1 MEREYEY
8 SIFFDAHLNMF
19 SINGIVENIQFR
31 EYGDPEEEKELVEF
45 NIRRLKQTPLRLV
58 SFNRS
63 VCHALKSKG
72 IEEKDYIQAS
82 FRIEGKEFNKK
93 IYTDLICENVIMLRP
108 DRNKKNFKGF
118 EIPGTLGYEHFDG
131 VLVGGSLSDQVQ
143 AAKKRKQ
150 ALEEG
155 DTSEE
160 DDR

>member
-82 FRIEGKEFNKK
+82 FRIEGKESIKRF
-93 IYTDLICENVIMLRP
+93 
-108 DRNKKNFKGF
+108 
-118 EIPGTLGYEHFDG
+118 IPT
-131 VLVGGSLSDQVQ
+131 
-143 AAKKRKQ
+143 
-150 ALEEG
+150 
-155 DTSEE
+155 
-160 DDR
+160 